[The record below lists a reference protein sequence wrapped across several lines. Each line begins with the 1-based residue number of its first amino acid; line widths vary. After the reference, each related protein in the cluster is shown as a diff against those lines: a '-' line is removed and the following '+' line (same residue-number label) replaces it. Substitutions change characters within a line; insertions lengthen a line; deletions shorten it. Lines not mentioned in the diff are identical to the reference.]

1 MAEFL
6 TTTGVSA
13 ELEKIVSEARKEIF
27 LISPYLKIN
36 QRMKDLLVDADRL
49 RKDIRI
55 VFGKNELQPDEG
67 QWLQGLSEIRL
78 YFRKNLHAKCYLN
91 EQKAIVTSMNLYEFS
106 QINNDEMGILVSA
119 SADAELYGR
128 IVDET
133 QKLLRSAEPVK
144 LAFERLAAEPPVRA
158 PQAASPNAPPRAP
171 TDLIQHF
178 GIKRTELKPEMIE
191 ARRTH
196 PRAYEPWTQ
205 EEEDVVIELMRRRT
219 HPDNIARI
227 LGRQPSAIERKI
239 KDLG

>member
-36 QRMKDLLVDADRL
+36 QRMKDLLTDADRL

-106 QINNDEMGILVSA
+106 QIHNDEMGILVSA

-128 IVDET
+128 IVEEA
-133 QKLLRSAEPVK
+133 QKLMRSAEPVK
-144 LAFERLAAEPPVRA
+144 LTFEKLAAELPARAAPMAPVA
-158 PQAASPNAPPRAP
+158 PAPRAP

-178 GIKRTELKPEMIE
+178 GFKRTELKPEMVE
-191 ARRTH
+191 ARRMH

-205 EEEDVVIELMRRRT
+205 DEEDVVIKLARRRT
-219 HPDNIARI
+219 HPDEIARV
-227 LGRQPSAIERKI
+227 LGRQPSAIERKL
-239 KDLG
+239 KELA

>member
-36 QRMKDLLVDADRL
+36 QRMKDLLTDADRL

-106 QINNDEMGILVSA
+106 QIHNDEMGILVSA
-119 SADAELYGR
+119 TDDAELYAKISG
-128 IVDET
+128 EA
-133 QKLLRSAEPVK
+133 QKLMRSAEPVK
-144 LAFERLAAEPPVRA
+144 LTFEKLAAEPIARA
-158 PQAASPNAPPRAP
+158 PHPAAPSAATQKVP
-171 TDLIQHF
+171 DLISHF
-178 GIKRTELKPEMIE
+178 GFKRNELKPEMVE

-196 PRAYEPWTQ
+196 PRAYEPWTG
-205 EEEDVVIELMRRRT
+205 EEEEVVRTLAQRRQT
-219 HPDNIARI
+219 AEQIAVL
-227 LGRQPSAIERKI
+227 LGRQPSAIERKL
-239 KDLG
+239 KDML